1 MNEEFEKWVRSKYPD
16 AWLHRLAGSTDYMV
30 QSMQYMWEA
39 WQASRKQAVEEC
51 AKECEWE
58 HDSFVRQATGGDS
71 SGASDHRAD
80 GARACAEAIRALQKE

>member
-30 QSMQYMWEA
+30 QSMQYMWET

-51 AKECEWE
+51 AKECDRLSMRLGDLANPS
-58 HDSFVRQATGGDS
+58 DS
-71 SGASDHRAD
+71 AD
-80 GARACAEAIRALQKE
+80 AIRALQKE